1 MDIREIVEAV
11 KGLDPG
17 DTACWSAPTC
27 KRTFPFHDVQA
38 LEAQLST
45 IDRPISQV
53 SVLHKP
59 HGGGYVA
66 YIQMM
71 N

>member
-1 MDIREIVEAV
+1 MGNAAAQIAELTRLV
-11 KGLDPG
+11 KQLTG
-17 DTACWSAPTC
+17 
-27 KRTFPFHDVQA
+27 KVQA